1 MYTSEVW
8 LNALEMNARE
18 QERDIEPGEEK
29 VNDMWIELSDSG
41 CTCCAGGS
49 VELFI
54 ICLGQNLQR
63 GHSLRDASAHGC
75 QGAEVQ
81 DIVCQPC
88 LLTWSQLFCFS
99 TFAFFI

>member
-1 MYTSEVW
+1 MACGLRYLTVVAPAVLADS
-8 LNALEMNARE
+8 A
-18 QERDIEPGEEK
+18 
-29 VNDMWIELSDSG
+29 EL
-41 CTCCAGGS
+41 
-49 VELFI
+49 LI

-75 QGAEVQ
+75 QGAEDH

-88 LLTWSQLFCFS
+88 LLTWSQLLRFS

>member
-1 MYTSEVW
+1 MYVYFRGVVKCSRNECKRT
-8 LNALEMNARE
+8 A
-18 QERDIEPGEEK
+18 DIEPGEEK

-41 CTCCAGGS
+41 CTCRAGGS
-49 VELFI
+49 AELFI

-63 GHSLRDASAHGC
+63 GHSLRDASEHGC

-88 LLTWSQLFCFS
+88 LLTWSQLLCFS
-99 TFAFFI
+99 TIAFFI